1 MGGRCGHCGLAS
13 ACVPPICPCGQ
24 VGGVEPCTFGP
35 SGTVF
40 SSTVLEIPVPGRT
53 PPVCL
58 AYVDL
63 DEGPRI
69 LAHVELDSG
78 PPPEP
83 GAKVSLNVKNDLGD
97 LVVSIGST
105 PVLDN
110 HGAHND

>member
-1 MGGRCGHCGLAS
+1 MGGLCGHCGLSS
-13 ACVPPICPCGQ
+13 AYVPPICSCGQ

-40 SSTVLEIPVPGRT
+40 SSTMLEIPVPGRT

-69 LAHVELDSG
+69 LAHVRLNNG
-78 PPPEP
+78 PSPQP
-83 GAKVSLNVKNDLGD
+83 GEKVSLDGKNDLGD
-97 LVVSIGST
+97 LVVSTDST
-105 PVLDN
+105 SGLND
-110 HGAHND
+110 HGAGND